1 MELIKGSDPLIA
13 PGTLL
18 ARLRGRTERDEER
31 RQAVAINRMPVDPD
45 VGIPDLL
52 RQLGNDSK
60 RLFSDEVKLA
70 KLEMHESISL
80 GARGATWLA
89 VAFGVSVVALVA
101 FTIFL
106 STLLGRL
113 MAGHMWFGV
122 LITGVAELIVA
133 VLLLKRGMAALT
145 EPSYSMEQTRESV
158 AESTHWVARLH

>member
-1 MELIKGSDPLIA
+1 M
-13 PGTLL
+13 
-18 ARLRGRTERDEER
+18 
-31 RQAVAINRMPVDPD
+31 AINRMPVDPD

-70 KLEMHESISL
+70 KLEMHESIST
-80 GARGATWLA
+80 GAHGAGWLA
-89 VAFGVSVVALVA
+89 VAFGIGVVALVA

-122 LITGVAELIVA
+122 LITGIVELITA
-133 VLLLKRGMAALT
+133 AILLKRGLSALR

-158 AESTHWVARLH
+158 AETSHWVARLH

>member
-1 MELIKGSDPLIA
+1 M
-13 PGTLL
+13 
-18 ARLRGRTERDEER
+18 
-31 RQAVAINRMPVDPD
+31 AINQMPVDPD

-60 RLFSDEVKLA
+60 RLFGDEVKLA
-70 KLEMHESISL
+70 KLEMRESIST
-80 GARGATWLA
+80 GARGAAWLG
-89 VAFGVSVVALVA
+89 VAFGIGVAALVA

-122 LITGVAELIVA
+122 LITGILELIGAA
-133 VLLLKRGMAALT
+133 VLLKRGMSALT

-158 AESTHWVARLH
+158 AETSHWISRLH